1 MVCGEFVGDSR
12 KVGDDTVTL
21 DTYKGRRDRP
31 HLTVIERSPDV
42 DGREFGSGPVEK
54 TVTSNLS

>member
-1 MVCGEFVGDSR
+1 MGDSR